1 MSKRRVKAYLI
12 LLIPTIIWGIAGSVI
27 KFTLSDFSPFIF
39 LFYRFF
45 YSALIAI
52 FYFFYFRPKLPKDL
66 TTWLQVIIYAAFG
79 NVLALVFLFWGL
91 NKSTVLDFTIIDAF
105 GPIIVSIAGAVILN
119 DRITRKE
126 KLGITLAFAGIVFT
140 IFKPLV
146 TEGLAIER
154 FLGNSII
161 LAFVLLDSFGYILT
175 KILVRKNVKAF
186 TLSNLSFLLGFF
198 LLAPLVLGY
207 YGVDAVT
214 SEIKSASFSAHLGVI
229 FMAVFSGTLA
239 YALWTLGQKAIEVSE
254 AAVFRYLMPLIS
266 TPIAVLWLGEK
277 ITWQFLA
284 GALVIFTGVSL
295 AEYKKTKR

>member
-1 MSKRRVKAYLI
+1 MR
-12 LLIPTIIWGIAGSVI
+12 IPTASAWNYADRLNFVRCFLFLRHNT
-27 KFTLSDFSPFIF
+27 KRHDNIF
-39 LFYRFF
+39 VFGLFYRLHLNQFF
-45 YSALIAI
+45 GNGVKCLAI
-52 FYFFYFRPKLPKDL
+52 FFQNHFTYEVSEAREYPDIFRDIPCR
-66 TTWLQVIIYAAFG
+66 Q
-79 NVLALVFLFWGL
+79 NFL
-91 NKSTVLDFTIIDAF
+91 
-105 GPIIVSIAGAVILN
+105 
-119 DRITRKE
+119 
-126 KLGITLAFAGIVFT
+126 
-140 IFKPLV
+140 
-146 TEGLAIER
+146 
-154 FLGNSII
+154 
-161 LAFVLLDSFGYILT
+161 
-175 KILVRKNVKAF
+175 LVRKNVKAF